1 MSSARAV
8 RIAIALGCLSAGT
21 ASAQAIVAGVQAAG
35 GTYQEQGPGLEFTG
49 WGPAISLGGKWR
61 SYGIDLGLMRIS
73 FSPTASSA
81 GAEPFDMT
89 QFDGRARWYISDM
102 WSVEAGYLQRTVTP
116 TTAAQGMS
124 VIPVGGRIA
133 FALAPGASIAARVD
147 YLAAAKFSG
156 GGSAPFS
163 LELGLSTYYAPN
175 AGRLRFTADF
185 SFDRLDRQTTSGGIT
200 SDVPI
205 QSSIVT
211 LGVAVTF

>member
-1 MSSARAV
+1 MITARAL
-8 RIAIALGCLSAGT
+8 RIAITLGFFGANSV
-21 ASAQAIVAGVQAAG
+21 SAQALVAGVQAAG
-35 GTYQEQGPGLEFTG
+35 STYQEQGPALDFTG
-49 WGPAISLGGKWR
+49 WGPAISLGGRWR
-61 SYGIDLGLMRIS
+61 AYGIDLSLMRIS
-73 FSPTASSA
+73 FTPSDASS

-89 QFDGRARWYISDM
+89 QFDGRARWYISEV
-102 WSVEAGYLQRTVTP
+102 WSVEAGYQQRTVSP

-124 VIPVGGRIA
+124 MIPIGGRIA

-156 GGSAPFS
+156 SGSAPFS
-163 LELGLSTYYAPN
+163 MELGLSTYYAPN
-175 AGRLRFTADF
+175 AGRLRFTADY
-185 SFDRLDRQTTSGGIT
+185 SFDRLDRQTTSGGVT